1 MILKPRTLLQDQAY
15 ERLKA
20 LIQSGSLAAGSLH
33 TERRLSEELGMSKT
47 PIRAA
52 LTRLDIEGFVSVS
65 PQQGIAV
72 RETSIHEI
80 VDLFDIRAALET
92 FVVRSLA
99 GRLRPPQV
107 ERLRA
112 NLKEQKECAQTDD
125 AQELT
130 RLDTDFHLLFCEFLD
145 NREITRVLIHL
156 RDKLHRVILRVM
168 SRAEGRLTS
177 AVGEHAAI
185 AEAVIRGKGEV
196 AARRVRDHLEFG
208 KQFLM
213 SR

>member
-1 MILKPRTLLQDQAY
+1 
-15 ERLKA
+15 
-20 LIQSGSLAAGSLH
+20 
-33 TERRLSEELGMSKT
+33 MSKT

-52 LTRLDIEGFVSVS
+52 LTRLDIEGLS
-65 PQQGIAV
+65 PSPPAGIAV
-72 RETSIHEI
+72 RETSLHEM
-80 VDLFDIRAALET
+80 VDLFDIRTALET

-112 NLKEQKECAQTDD
+112 NLKDQKDCAQSGD
-125 AQELT
+125 ATNLT

-145 NREITRVLIHL
+145 NREITRVLVHL

-168 SRAEGRLTS
+168 SRAEGRLAT

-185 AEAVIRGKGEV
+185 AEAVIRGKVEL
-196 AARRVRDHLEFG
+196 AAERVKRHLEYG